1 MDELREFVRLQALDV
16 SLALDYFSE
25 EGQNYRYLSG
35 MIENYLWFYAEG
47 DDAWLDSVTYAN
59 KTIKEL
65 EEAAAIASTEELKP
79 TNEELL
85 LLEELYYTEWAALDP
100 SKKADYRYV
109 VQKVTDYMKAIN
121 LNWKEAIEFT
131 AKTLGRGQ
139 A

>member
-1 MDELREFVRLQALDV
+1 MDHGDSINAAEPVRQLQAEPLRDPNTTLTVDELREFVRLQALDV

-109 VQKVTDYMKAIN
+109 V
-121 LNWKEAIEFT
+121 
-131 AKTLGRGQ
+131 
-139 A
+139 